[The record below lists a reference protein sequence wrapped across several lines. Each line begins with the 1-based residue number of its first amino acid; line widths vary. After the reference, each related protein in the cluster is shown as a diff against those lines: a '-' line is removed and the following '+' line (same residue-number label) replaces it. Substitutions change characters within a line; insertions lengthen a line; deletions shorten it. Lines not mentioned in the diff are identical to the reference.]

1 MLRSGFTGQQLE
13 DQTAFARDGLQE
25 VLASMKNEAA
35 GIGDGDDEELNPDG
49 TKKYRI
55 PAHLQ
60 DLGPD
65 DLPEES
71 RGLITREIAFFR
83 ERAAKREEASK
94 VAEQKRDSARRQIE
108 EQRQMAHLRNQDDR
122 SPRVDQP
129 SRFAQQQHHQSNQHH
144 PSAPNGPRAGGYQQS
159 PPLHRNDRQDPQS
172 YGRPLAFVSSGGSS
186 TSNAVIQNHVSD
198 EDAEQQR
205 QARKREQM
213 EQQYRLRLGN
223 WEKRE
228 KSRMQTVDREKQTKY
243 SDAKNQDRR
252 RTEMLEKCASFDDDD
267 EVERGDELF
276 IIDRCVRR
284 FASSYSEAMFAFPAA
299 KFQAWQAWHGQDA
312 ICGY

>member
-1 MLRSGFTGQQLE
+1 M
-13 DQTAFARDGLQE
+13 AFARDGLQE
-25 VLASMKNEAA
+25 LLASMKSEAS
-35 GIGDGDDEELNPDG
+35 GGGNGDDEELNPDG

-108 EQRQMAHLRNQDDR
+108 EQRQMTHLRQNDER
-122 SPRVDQP
+122 SPRIAQENR
-129 SRFAQQQHHQSNQHH
+129 SNQQQQRAQ
-144 PSAPNGPRAGGYQQS
+144 NGPRAGGFQQS
-159 PPLHRNDRQDPQS
+159 PTMNRNDRQDQQNLNRNMGFVPASGPSSASAPQN
-172 YGRPLAFVSSGGSS
+172 GM
-186 TSNAVIQNHVSD
+186 SD
-198 EDAEQQR
+198 EDAERQR

-213 EQQYRLRLGN
+213 EQQYRLRLSN

-228 KSRMQTVDREKQTKY
+228 KGRMQTLERDKHAKY
-243 SDAKNQDRR
+243 SDAKSEDRR
-252 RTEMLEKCASFDDDD
+252 RTEMLEKCASFDDD
-267 EVERGDELF
+267 EEAERGGELF
-276 IIDRCVRR
+276 IVDRCVFLRL
-284 FASSYSEAMFAFPAA
+284 SEQEKLCCAGSRSFTANPTLS
-299 KFQAWQAWHGQDA
+299 HGPISPEADT
-312 ICGY
+312 